1 MTSQDPSGEMTLA
14 QLGHHIGLHITVN
27 LQGKTVGGVFF
38 EAEQWVPGVVVGLG
52 ALGDSLTIKLDAPIG
67 GGERA
72 GLLRRE
78 SRGQDMV
85 AVDDAGRVRAMGTT
99 GDGSA
104 AAADE
109 IRALVHAGKT
119 KDAIKRYREING
131 ATLDE
136 ARAYIATL

>member
-1 MTSQDPSGEMTLA
+1 M
-14 QLGHHIGLHITVN
+14 
-27 LQGKTVGGVFF
+27 FF